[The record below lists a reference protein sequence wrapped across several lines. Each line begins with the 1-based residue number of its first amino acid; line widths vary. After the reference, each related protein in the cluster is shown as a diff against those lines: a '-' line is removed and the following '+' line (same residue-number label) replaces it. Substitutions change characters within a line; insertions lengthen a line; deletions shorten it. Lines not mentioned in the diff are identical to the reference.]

1 MNNRSRKKMAHIFII
16 QLSSTFPAIGRE
28 KYRDYA
34 NVPRNDPFPIIA
46 RIPLGFFVGP
56 REIDMKSDLASR

>member
-1 MNNRSRKKMAHIFII
+1 MARLKKAE
-16 QLSSTFPAIGRE
+16 SSHFRPTVSISYVYRWE

-56 REIDMKSDLASR
+56 REIDMKSDPASR

>member
-1 MNNRSRKKMAHIFII
+1 MARAYFPSSNSPSPFPTFI
-16 QLSSTFPAIGRE
+16 ARE